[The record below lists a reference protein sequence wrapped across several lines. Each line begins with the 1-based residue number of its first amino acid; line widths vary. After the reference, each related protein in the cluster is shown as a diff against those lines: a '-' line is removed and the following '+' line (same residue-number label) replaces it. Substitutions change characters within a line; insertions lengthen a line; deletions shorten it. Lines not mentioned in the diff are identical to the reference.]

1 MTRLTPSLSRLALLS
16 LLAACAPEPP
26 PAAPAAAAPAAAAPA
41 AAPAASTSA
50 EEKPKAKGEG
60 GLVEWAPPDLATIP
74 EGPLGDSVKRG
85 LDLFTHT
92 SERLPDHTP
101 SSLNCSSCH
110 LDAGRKPY
118 AAPVVGS
125 YARFPKYMP
134 RTEAVITMQ
143 ERVNHC
149 MTRSMAGQRLPPDS
163 QEMVDLV
170 NYIAWLSK
178 DIPVGAHITAQDLP
192 TLPRL
197 EGDAANGER
206 LFGEKCV
213 ACHQKDGAGIPGAF
227 PALWGPRSYSI
238 GASMSRHE
246 RAASFIKLF
255 MPQTAPGTLTDQEA
269 YDLAAFINS
278 HPRPDSPNKEN
289 DWPAGG
295 APYDVPYATKG
306 HEAYRPP
313 ATLLP
318 RAQPEQSQVLRPVS
332 VQAAKGAK

>member
-1 MTRLTPSLSRLALLS
+1 MRCGLLALFS
-16 LLAACAPEPP
+16 LLAACD
-26 PAAPAAAAPAAAAPA
+26 PAATSGGAPAPAGGEPPAAAAGVPPAAQ
-41 AAPAASTSA
+41 TTA
-50 EEKPKAKGEG
+50 EEKPKDKAKD
-60 GLVEWAPPDLATIP
+60 GLVDWTPPDHATIP

-92 SERLPDHTP
+92 SERLPDYTP
-101 SSLNCSSCH
+101 TTLNCSSCH

-149 MTRSMAGQRLPPDS
+149 MTRSMAGIRLPADS

-178 DIPVGAHITAQDLP
+178 DIPVGSHITAQDLP

-213 ACHQKDGAGIPGAF
+213 ACHQKDGGGIPGAF

-238 GASMSRHE
+238 GASMARHE
-246 RAASFIKLF
+246 RAASFIKMF
-255 MPQTAPGTLTDQEA
+255 MPQTAPGTLSDQEA
-269 YDLAAFINS
+269 YDLAAFVNS

-313 ATLLP
+313 AELLP
-318 RAQPEQSQVLRPVS
+318 RAKAEQSQVLRPVS
-332 VQAAKGAK
+332 VQTSKASP